1 MDITIYVDEKRYNE
15 LLANGFDP
23 SLGGYFHNI
32 AVMCMAYDTGNARS
46 AISNSK
52 NTPKHI
58 QIHYDLIKAN
68 YIKFLDDGVGP
79 VKKHKGIVSVL
90 TTGVIAEE
98 LVGWLVS
105 GKNPTFTSAPVVAL
119 RQSKYRPFS
128 AKSSVTGLSE
138 KDVLAQSQMNTN
150 AISAQA
156 RGEVSKVREYTY
168 LRLAGGSFSGSRGVK
183 TQTTRLQGHQHLGSN
198 KNISILKAVVQDQKQ
213 RLKKQS
219 EKTNDTIT
227 MNYLTHK

>member
-15 LLANGFDP
+15 LLANGFDS

-98 LVGWLVS
+98 LIGWLIS
-105 GKNPTFTSAPVVAL
+105 GVNPTFTSPPVVAL

-128 AKSSVTGLSE
+128 AKSKVTGVSE
-138 KDVLAQSQMNTN
+138 RDILQQAQMSTN
-150 AISAQA
+150 AISPQA
-156 RGEVSKVREYTY
+156 RGQVSKVREYTY
-168 LRLAGGSFSGSRGVK
+168 LRLQGGKTSSPRGVK
-183 TQTTRLQGHQHLGSN
+183 TETTRLQGHQHLGSN
-198 KNISILKAVVQDQKQ
+198 KNISILNAIVQDQKAQYKQQ
-213 RLKKQS
+213 RL
-219 EKTNDTIT
+219 DTDDAIN
-227 MNYLTHK
+227 MRGV

>member
-98 LVGWLVS
+98 LVGWLIS
-105 GKNPTFTSAPVVAL
+105 GVNPTFTSPPVVAL

-138 KDVLAQSQMNTN
+138 KKYVAIFKQMNSN
-150 AISAQA
+150 AINASEE
-156 RGEVSKVREYTY
+156 GEIFQKVREYTY
-168 LRLAGGSFSGSRGVK
+168 LRLAGGSFSGSRGIK
-183 TQTTRLQGHQHLGSN
+183 TQTTKLQNN
-198 KNISILKAVVQDQKQ
+198 K
-213 RLKKQS
+213 
-219 EKTNDTIT
+219 TIGGNSLMT
-227 MNYLTHK
+227 